1 MSVETRIMCLKQRGN
16 PIYMFP
22 GNKTSW
28 LSRYCRLPKA
38 LNLRLAQDLSLKRRL
53 SSVKDVL
60 KLSPP
65 LNQDGNNRKGK
76 HFLAIRVPFSDV
88 PTPFILISYSTTLG
102 HRILRDGSE
111 TLKAVSSFPA
121 QGNAFTFVFHRKA
134 SPGEKTLWLPSVTI
148 SRTGRLGVTVG
159 SFLWPRS
166 VLLVSNC
173 WLDSAV
179 SSHLQASPSS
189 SVCICTVARTLI
201 TSLLDYYF
209 FFFKILL
216 IYLFGSGW
224 YSSVD

>member
-53 SSVKDVL
+53 SSVKDFV

-111 TLKAVSSFPA
+111 TLRLCLPSLHREMLSPLFFIGKPP
-121 QGNAFTFVFHRKA
+121 QGRKLCGFHQWQ
-134 SPGEKTLWLPSVTI
+134 SPGQ
-148 SRTGRLGVTVG
+148 GVWG
-159 SFLWPRS
+159 WP
-166 VLLVSNC
+166 
-173 WLDSAV
+173 
-179 SSHLQASPSS
+179 
-189 SVCICTVARTLI
+189 
-201 TSLLDYYF
+201 
-209 FFFKILL
+209 
-216 IYLFGSGW
+216 
-224 YSSVD
+224 